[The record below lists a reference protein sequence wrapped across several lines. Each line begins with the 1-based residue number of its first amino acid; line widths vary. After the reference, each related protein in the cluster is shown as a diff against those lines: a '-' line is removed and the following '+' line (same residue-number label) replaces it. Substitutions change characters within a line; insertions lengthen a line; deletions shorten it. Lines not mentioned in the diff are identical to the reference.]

1 MKNEPKSQKPAQTIS
16 PDVIKL
22 WRERMGYEPQDAID
36 ALGVSASELL
46 DWEQG
51 HRPIPKHIALAMA
64 ALAMDLSPFGH
75 QPK

>member
-1 MKNEPKSQKPAQTIS
+1 MKTDSLKPKPVNTIS
-16 PDVIKL
+16 PDVIKM